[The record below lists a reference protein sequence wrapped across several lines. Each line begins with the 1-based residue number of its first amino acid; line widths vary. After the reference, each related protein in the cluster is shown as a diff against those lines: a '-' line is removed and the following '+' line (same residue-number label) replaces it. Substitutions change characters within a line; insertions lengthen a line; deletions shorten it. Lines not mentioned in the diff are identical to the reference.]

1 MVRPSDSAGVCPVTR
16 VRTPSERITLTGRDR
31 MPILTARSVA
41 VPRTGARVTTPLLSL
56 TWTDHVTGHQGF
68 LVVDRL
74 VRGVASGGL
83 RMRPGCTLD
92 EVTGLARGMTMK
104 EALHY
109 DPEARYIPLGGAKGG
124 IDCDPRDPAAYGLLV
139 RYLRAVRPYVES
151 CWTTGEDLGLS
162 QDLVDRAAAEAG
174 LVSSIQAVY
183 PLLDDEATA
192 RRRLA
197 DAFAVEVDGIGL
209 DELAGGCGVAES
221 VLAALDLAG
230 VPYAGTRVAVQG
242 LGTMGGATARFLTRA
257 GLTVVAVADIKG
269 TVFNPAGLDVEALL
283 AARDAYGTVDR
294 SALRPAD
301 RELPG
306 DAWLSLDAEVLVPAA
321 VSYTIDTGNQER
333 VRARWIVEAANMP
346 VLPAAEALL
355 AARGVTVLPD
365 VVVNS
370 GTNAWWW
377 WTLFGDIGPDADEA
391 FAHIRRSMR
400 ALVEQLL
407 TRAEADGISPRAAA
421 HALVA
426 DRLPVI
432 ADRFGW
438 YR

>member
-1 MVRPSDSAGVCPVTR
+1 M
-16 VRTPSERITLTGRDR
+16 
-31 MPILTARSVA
+31 TA
-41 VPRTGARVTTPLLSL
+41 PLLTL
-56 TWTDHVTGHQGF
+56 TWTDHVTGRRGF

-74 VRGVASGGL
+74 VGGVSSGGL
-83 RMRPGCTLD
+83 RMRAGCTLD
-92 EVTGLARGMTMK
+92 EVAGLARGMTMK

-109 DPEARYIPLGGAKGG
+109 NPEGRYVPLGGAKGG
-124 IDCDPRDPAAYGLLV
+124 IDCDPRDPEAYELLV
-139 RYLRAVRPYVES
+139 RFMRAMRPYIES
-151 CWTTGEDLGLS
+151 FWTMGEDLGLT

-174 LVSSIQAVY
+174 LISSVQAVY
-183 PLLDDEATA
+183 PLLDDEAVA

-209 DELAGGCGVAES
+209 AELVGGCGVAES
-221 VLAALDLAG
+221 ALAALDRAG
-230 VPYAGTRVAVQG
+230 MPYTGARVAVHG

-269 TVFNPAGLDVEALL
+269 TIGNPAGLDIEALL

-294 SALRPAD
+294 AALCPGD

-306 DAWLSLDAEVLVPAA
+306 DAWLCADAEVLVPAA
-321 VSYTIDTGNQER
+321 VSYAVDTANQER
-333 VRARWIVEAANMP
+333 ITARWIVEAANMP
-346 VLPAAEALL
+346 VLPEAEGLL

-370 GTNAWWW
+370 ATNAWWW
-377 WTLFGDIGPDADEA
+377 WTLFGDIGADADEA
-391 FAHIRRSMR
+391 FGHIRRSMR
-400 ALVEQLL
+400 ALIERTLA
-407 TRAEADGISPRAAA
+407 RAEADGTTPRAAA
-421 HALVA
+421 HAIVA

-432 ADRFGW
+432 AERFGW

>member
-1 MVRPSDSAGVCPVTR
+1 
-16 VRTPSERITLTGRDR
+16 
-31 MPILTARSVA
+31 MPA
-41 VPRTGARVTTPLLSL
+41 PLMSL
-56 TWTDHVTGHQGF
+56 TWTDHVTGRQGF

-83 RMRPGCTLD
+83 RMRPGCTLQ
-92 EVTGLARGMTMK
+92 EVAGLARGMTVK

-109 DPEARYIPLGGAKGG
+109 DPRLRYVPLGGAKGG
-124 IDCDPRDPAAYGLLV
+124 IDCDPRDPGAYGVLV
-139 RYLRAVRPYVES
+139 RYLRAMRPYVES

-183 PLLDDEATA
+183 PLLDDEAAA

-221 VLAALDLAG
+221 VLTVLDRAG
-230 VPYAGTRVAVQG
+230 VPRAGTRVAVQG
-242 LGTMGGATARFLTRA
+242 LGTMGGATARFLARA
-257 GLTVVAVADIKG
+257 GLVVVAVADIKG
-269 TVFNPAGLDVEALL
+269 TIVNPAGLDVDALL
-283 AARDAYGTVDR
+283 AARDSHGTVDR
-294 SALRPAD
+294 AVLRSGD

-306 DAWLSLDAEVLVPAA
+306 DAWLSADAEVLVPAA
-321 VSYTIDTGNQER
+321 VSYAIDTANQR
-333 VRARWIVEAANMP
+333 RITARWIVEAANMP
-346 VLPAAEALL
+346 VLPGAEGLL

-370 GTNAWWW
+370 ATNAWWW
-377 WTLFGDIGPDADEA
+377 WTLFGDVGPDAREA

-400 ALVEQLL
+400 ALVEQVLA
-407 TRAEADGISPRAAA
+407 RAEADGRSPRAAA
-421 HALVA
+421 HALAA

-432 ADRFGW
+432 AERFGW
-438 YR
+438 YRDGERPAPVA

>member
-1 MVRPSDSAGVCPVTR
+1 M
-16 VRTPSERITLTGRDR
+16 
-31 MPILTARSVA
+31 TAS
-41 VPRTGARVTTPLLSL
+41 PLMSL
-56 TWTDHVTGHQGF
+56 TWVDHVTGRRGH

-83 RMRPGCTLD
+83 RMREGCTLD
-92 EVTGLARGMTMK
+92 EVAGLARGMTMK

-109 DPEARYIPLGGAKGG
+109 DPESRYVPLGGAKGG
-124 IDCDPRDPAAYGLLV
+124 IDCDPRDPAAYGVLV
-139 RYLRAVRPYVES
+139 RYLRAMRPYIES
-151 CWTTGEDLGLS
+151 FWTTGEDLGLS

-183 PLLDDEATA
+183 PLLDDEVTA

-209 DELAGGCGVAES
+209 DELVGGCGVAES
-221 VLAALDLAG
+221 ALAALDRAG

-242 LGTMGGATARFLTRA
+242 LGTMGGATARFLARA
-257 GLTVVAVADIKG
+257 GLTVVAVADVKG
-269 TVFNPAGLDVEALL
+269 TVANPAGLDVEALL
-283 AARDAYGTVDR
+283 DSRDAHGTVDR
-294 SALRPAD
+294 GALRLGD

-306 DAWLSLDAEVLVPAA
+306 DAWLSADAEVLVPAA
-321 VSYTIDTGNQER
+321 VSYAVDAVNQGSIT
-333 VRARWIVEAANMP
+333 ARWVVEAANMP
-346 VLPAAEALL
+346 VLPEAEALL

-377 WTLFGDIGPDADEA
+377 WTLFGDIGADAEEA
-391 FAHIRRSMR
+391 FAHTRRSMR
-400 ALVEQLL
+400 ALVDLML
-407 TRAEADGISPRAAA
+407 TRAQSDGTTPRAAA
-421 HALVA
+421 HAIAA

-432 ADRFGW
+432 AERFGW

>member
-1 MVRPSDSAGVCPVTR
+1 MT
-16 VRTPSERITLTGRDR
+16 IDR
-31 MPILTARSVA
+31 NA
-41 VPRTGARVTTPLLSL
+41 PLLTL
-56 TWTDHVTGHQGF
+56 VWTDHITGRRGY

-92 EVTGLARGMTMK
+92 EVAGLARGMTMK

-109 DPEARYIPLGGAKGG
+109 RPESRYVPLGGAKGG
-124 IDCDPRDPAAYGLLV
+124 IDCDPRAPEAYDVLV
-139 RYLRAVRPYVES
+139 RYLRAMKPYIES
-151 CWTTGEDLGLS
+151 VWTTGEDLGLT

-174 LVSSIQAVY
+174 LVSSVQAVY
-183 PLLDDEATA
+183 PLLDDETAA

-209 DELAGGCGVAES
+209 DGLVGGCGVAES
-221 VLAALDLAG
+221 VLTALDRAG
-230 VPYAGTRVAVQG
+230 VPYEGTRVAVQG
-242 LGTMGGATARFLTRA
+242 FGTMGGATARFLARA
-257 GLTVVAVADIKG
+257 GLAVVAVADIKG
-269 TVFNPAGLDVEALL
+269 TIAHPDGLDVEALL

-294 SALRPAD
+294 GALRPDD
-301 RELPG
+301 RELQG
-306 DAWLSLDAEVLVPAA
+306 DAWLSAEAEVLVPAA
-321 VSYTIDTGNQER
+321 VSYTVDTVNQAR
-333 VRARWIVEAANMP
+333 IGARWIAEAANMP
-346 VLPAAEALL
+346 VLPEAEELL

-377 WTLFGDIGPDADEA
+377 WTLFGDIEADADEA
-391 FAHIRRSMR
+391 FAYTRQAMR
-400 ALVEQLL
+400 ELVGRILD
-407 TRAEADGISPRAAA
+407 RAKADGTSPRAAA

-432 ADRFGW
+432 SERFGW

>member
-1 MVRPSDSAGVCPVTR
+1 MA
-16 VRTPSERITLTGRDR
+16 
-31 MPILTARSVA
+31 A
-41 VPRTGARVTTPLLSL
+41 PLLSL
-56 TWTDHVTGHQGF
+56 TWTDHLTGHQGF

-83 RMRPGCTLD
+83 RMRAGCTLE

-109 DPEARYIPLGGAKGG
+109 DPDSRYVPLGGAKGG
-124 IDCDPRDPAAYGLLV
+124 IDCDPRDPEAYPLLV
-139 RYLRAVRPYVES
+139 RYLRAMRPYVES
-151 CWTTGEDLGLS
+151 LWTTGEDLGLT

-174 LVSSIQAVY
+174 LVSSVQAVY
-183 PLLDDEATA
+183 PLLDDEAEA

-197 DAFAVEVDGIGL
+197 DAFAIEVDGIGL
-209 DELAGGCGVAES
+209 DELAGGCGVAE
-221 VLAALDLAG
+221 AALTALDRAG
-230 VPYAGTRVAVQG
+230 VPYAGTRVALQG

-257 GLTVVAVADIKG
+257 GLTVVAVADVKG
-269 TVFNPAGLDVEALL
+269 TIANPAGLDVEALL

-294 SALRPAD
+294 SALRSGD

-306 DAWLSLDAEVLVPAA
+306 EAWLSADTDVLVPAA
-321 VSYTIDTGNQER
+321 VSYAIDAGNQDR
-333 VRARWIVEAANMP
+333 ITARWVVEAANMP
-346 VLPAAEALL
+346 VRPEAELLL

-377 WTLFGDIGPDADEA
+377 WTLFGDVGADAEEA
-391 FAHIRRSMR
+391 FAHVRRSMR
-400 ALVEQLL
+400 ALVERMLA
-407 TRAEADGISPRAAA
+407 RAQADGTTPRAAA
-421 HALVA
+421 HAIAA
-426 DRLPVI
+426 DRLPEL

>member
-1 MVRPSDSAGVCPVTR
+1 M
-16 VRTPSERITLTGRDR
+16 
-31 MPILTARSVA
+31 TA
-41 VPRTGARVTTPLLSL
+41 PLLSL
-56 TWTDHVTGHQGF
+56 TWTDHITGRQGF

-83 RMRPGCTLD
+83 RMRPGCTPA
-92 EVTGLARGMTMK
+92 EVAGLARGMTVK

-109 DPEARYIPLGGAKGG
+109 DPEARYVPLGGAKGG

-139 RYLRAVRPYVES
+139 RYLRAMRPYIETF
-151 CWTTGEDLGLS
+151 WTTGEDLGLT
-162 QDLVDRAAAEAG
+162 QDLVDRAAAEVG

-183 PLLDDEATA
+183 PLLDDEAAA

-209 DELAGGCGVAES
+209 GELVGGCGVAES
-221 VLAALDLAG
+221 ALAALDRAG
-230 VPYAGTRVAVQG
+230 VPRAGTRAAVQG
-242 LGTMGGATARFLTRA
+242 MGTMGGATARFLTRA

-269 TVFNPAGLDVEALL
+269 TIANPAGLDIDALL

-294 SALRPAD
+294 AALRPGD

-306 DAWLSLDAEVLVPAA
+306 DAWLSADAEVLVPAA
-321 VSYTIDTGNQER
+321 VSYAVDATNQQR
-333 VRARWIVEAANMP
+333 ITARWIVEAANMP
-346 VLPAAEALL
+346 VVPEAEALL
-355 AARGVTVLPD
+355 TARGVTVLPD

-377 WTLFGDIGPDADEA
+377 WTLFGDIGADADEA
-391 FAHIRRSMR
+391 FAHTRRSMR
-400 ALVEQLL
+400 ALTDLVLA
-407 TRAEADGISPRAAA
+407 RAAADGTTPRAAA
-421 HALVA
+421 HAVA
-426 DRLPVI
+426 EDRLPLL
-432 ADRFGW
+432 AERFGS

>member
-1 MVRPSDSAGVCPVTR
+1 M
-16 VRTPSERITLTGRDR
+16 
-31 MPILTARSVA
+31 
-41 VPRTGARVTTPLLSL
+41 TTPLMSL
-56 TWTDHVTGHQGF
+56 TWTDHVTGRQGF

-83 RMRPGCTLD
+83 RMRPGCTLA

-109 DPEARYIPLGGAKGG
+109 DPAGRYVPLGGAKGG
-124 IDCDPRDPAAYGLLV
+124 IDCDPQDPGAYDLLV
-139 RYLRAVRPYVES
+139 RYLRAMRPYIEAF
-151 CWTTGEDLGLS
+151 WTTGEDLGLS

-183 PLLDDEATA
+183 PLLDDERAA

-221 VLAALDLAG
+221 VLAALDRAG

-257 GLTVVAVADIKG
+257 GLKVVAVADVKG
-269 TVFNPAGLDVEALL
+269 TLANPDGLDVEALL

-294 SALRPAD
+294 AALRPED

-306 DAWLSLDAEVLVPAA
+306 DAWLSADAEVLVPAA
-321 VSYTIDTGNQER
+321 VSYAVDAVNQAGIS
-333 VRARWIVEAANMP
+333 ARWVAEAANMP
-346 VLPAAEALL
+346 VLADAEELL
-355 AARGVTVLPD
+355 AARGVVVLPD

-377 WTLFGDIGPDADEA
+377 WTLFGDIGADPDEA

-400 ALVEQLL
+400 ALIDQTLA
-407 TRAEADGISPRAAA
+407 RAETDGTTPRAAA
-421 HALVA
+421 HAIVT

-432 ADRFGW
+432 AERFGW
-438 YR
+438 YG

>member
-1 MVRPSDSAGVCPVTR
+1 M
-16 VRTPSERITLTGRDR
+16 
-31 MPILTARSVA
+31 TA
-41 VPRTGARVTTPLLSL
+41 PLMSL
-56 TWTDHVTGHQGF
+56 TWTDHVTGRRGF

-74 VRGVASGGL
+74 VRGVSSGGL

-92 EVTGLARGMTMK
+92 EVAGLARGMTMK

-109 DPEARYIPLGGAKGG
+109 DPAGRYIPLGGAKGG
-124 IDCDPRDPAAYGLLV
+124 IDCDPQDPESYGLLV
-139 RYLRAVRPYVES
+139 RYLRAMRPYVES
-151 CWTTGEDLGLS
+151 FWTTGEDLGLS
-162 QDLVDRAAAEAG
+162 QDLVDRAGAEAG

-183 PLLDDEATA
+183 PLLDDEAAA

-209 DELAGGCGVAES
+209 DELVGGCGVAES
-221 VLAALDLAG
+221 VLAALDRAG

-242 LGTMGGATARFLTRA
+242 LGTMGGATARFLARA
-257 GLTVVAVADIKG
+257 GLAIVAVADVKG
-269 TVFNPAGLDVEALL
+269 TIANPAGLDVDALL

-294 SALRPAD
+294 SVLRPGD

-306 DAWLSLDAEVLVPAA
+306 GDWLSVEAEVLVPAA
-321 VSYTIDTGNQER
+321 VSYAVDTTNQGA
-333 VRARWIVEAANMP
+333 VTARWIVEAANMP
-346 VLPAAEALL
+346 VLPEAEELL
-355 AARGVTVLPD
+355 SARGVVVLPD

-377 WTLFGDIGPDADEA
+377 WTLFGDIGADADEA
-391 FAHIRRSMR
+391 FAHTRRSMR
-400 ALVEQLL
+400 ALIELML
-407 TRAEADGISPRAAA
+407 ARADADGTTPRAAA
-421 HALVA
+421 HAIVA

-432 ADRFGW
+432 AERFGW

>member
-1 MVRPSDSAGVCPVTR
+1 
-16 VRTPSERITLTGRDR
+16 
-31 MPILTARSVA
+31 MPA
-41 VPRTGARVTTPLLSL
+41 PLMSL
-56 TWTDHVTGHQGF
+56 TWTDHVTGRQGF

-83 RMRPGCTLD
+83 RMRPGCTLE
-92 EVTGLARGMTMK
+92 EVAGLARGMTMK

-109 DPEARYIPLGGAKGG
+109 DPGLRYVPLGGAKGG
-124 IDCDPRDPAAYGLLV
+124 IDCDPRDPGAYGLLV
-139 RYLRAVRPYVES
+139 RYLRAMRPYVES
-151 CWTTGEDLGLS
+151 CWTTGEDLGLT

-183 PLLDDEATA
+183 PLLDDEAAA

-221 VLAALDLAG
+221 VLTALDRAG
-230 VPYAGTRVAVQG
+230 APRAGTRVAVQG
-242 LGTMGGATARFLTRA
+242 LGTMGGATARFLARA
-257 GLTVVAVADIKG
+257 GLVVVAVADIKG
-269 TVFNPAGLDVEALL
+269 TIVNPAGLDVEALL
-283 AARDAYGTVDR
+283 AARDSHGTVDR
-294 SALRPAD
+294 AVLRRGD

-306 DAWLSLDAEVLVPAA
+306 EAWLSADAEVLVPAA
-321 VSYTIDTGNQER
+321 VSYAIDTANQQR
-333 VRARWIVEAANMP
+333 ITARWIVEAANMP
-346 VLPAAEALL
+346 VLPAAEGLL

-370 GTNAWWW
+370 ATNAWWW
-377 WTLFGDIGPDADEA
+377 WTLFGDVGADAQEA

-400 ALVEQLL
+400 ALVGQVL
-407 TRAEADGISPRAAA
+407 TRAEADGASPRAAA
-421 HALVA
+421 HALAA

-432 ADRFGW
+432 AERFGW
-438 YR
+438 YGDGTRRAPVA

>member
-1 MVRPSDSAGVCPVTR
+1 M
-16 VRTPSERITLTGRDR
+16 
-31 MPILTARSVA
+31 TAA
-41 VPRTGARVTTPLLSL
+41 APLMSL
-56 TWTDHVTGHQGF
+56 EWTDHVTGRRGF

-83 RMRPGCTLD
+83 RMRAGCTLE
-92 EVTGLARGMTMK
+92 EVAGLARGMTMK

-109 DPEARYIPLGGAKGG
+109 NPEGRYVPLGGAKGG
-124 IDCDPRDPAAYGLLV
+124 IDCDPRDPGAYGLLV
-139 RYLRAVRPYVES
+139 RYLRAVRPYIES
-151 CWTTGEDLGLS
+151 FWTTGEDLGLT

-183 PLLDDEATA
+183 PLLDDEAAA

-221 VLAALDLAG
+221 VLAALDRAS
-230 VPYAGTRVAVQG
+230 VPYRGTRVAVQG
-242 LGTMGGATARFLTRA
+242 LGTMGGATARFLARA

-269 TVFNPAGLDVEALL
+269 TIANPAGLDVEALL

-294 SALRPAD
+294 GVLRPGD

-306 DAWLSLDAEVLVPAA
+306 DAWLSTDAEVLVPAA
-321 VSYTIDTGNQER
+321 VSYAIGIADQER
-333 VRARWIVEAANMP
+333 VTARWIVEAANMP
-346 VLPAAEALL
+346 VIPEAEVLL

-377 WTLFGDIGPDADEA
+377 WTLFGDIGADADEA
-391 FAHIRRSMR
+391 FAHIRGSMR
-400 ALVEQLL
+400 ALIQLML
-407 TRAEADGISPRAAA
+407 DRAEADGTSPRAAA
-421 HALVA
+421 HALVT

-432 ADRFGW
+432 AERFGW